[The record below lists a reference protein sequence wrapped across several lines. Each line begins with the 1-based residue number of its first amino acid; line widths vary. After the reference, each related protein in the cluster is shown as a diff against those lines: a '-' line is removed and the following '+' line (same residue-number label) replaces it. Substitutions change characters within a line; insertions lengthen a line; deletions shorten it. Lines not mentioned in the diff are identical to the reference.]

1 MFQTEGKILSASPRD
16 PRNPKSRGV
25 WAGFI
30 LAEFDDAIDRIEALI
45 SKLRFILSPDMLR
58 ILGYRL
64 IQTADEIE
72 PAPGLRGSVYGWE
85 PVRLAVRNL
94 DEYRTVRLITDLD
107 ATTYT
112 VRDVIEEL
120 QRQRIENRSGR
131 LDWRADRVHAVLDRE
146 RSRRS
151 LTIGID
157 APGSPLVKLASNVS
171 NIPPKT
177 SAE

>member
-1 MFQTEGKILSASPRD
+1 MSASPRD
-16 PRNPKSRGV
+16 PRNPKSRGI
-25 WAGFI
+25 WSGLI
-30 LAEFDDAIDRIEALI
+30 LTEFDDAIRRIEALI
-45 SKLRFILSPDMLR
+45 STFRLILSPDMLR

-85 PVRLAVRNL
+85 PVRLAVRNI
-94 DEYRTVRLITDLD
+94 DEYRTIQLIAELD

-120 QRQRIENRSGR
+120 QRQRVENRSGR

-146 RSRRS
+146 RFRRR
-151 LTIGID
+151 LTAGID
-157 APGSPLVKLASNVS
+157 APGSPLVKLPSNVP
-171 NIPPKT
+171 NIPGDM
-177 SAE
+177 SAQ